1 MTDKSLQMPTGREL
15 PHGVCTKRTVII
27 TIDGPAGTGKSTVAR
42 RLGRHFHWR
51 YIDSGAMYRALA
63 LCAQERG
70 ISWADEQALVCLGM
84 GLRFEFTLGEQGSLI
99 AVDGCEVTQATYTR
113 SIGMGA
119 SQIATLRG
127 VREVLVQQQRALAQ
141 GRGIVMDGRDIGTV
155 VFPQAD
161 VKFYLD
167 AAPEVRGERRWRE
180 LQAQG
185 ERISLDEVIAEIRR
199 RDHDDRTRE
208 VSPLRVPEGAYCI
221 DTTHLSIDEVF
232 ASMVDKI
239 NFSGI
244 SFCDADLRLERDA

>member
-1 MTDKSLQMPTGREL
+1 MPTGMEL

-27 TIDGPAGTGKSTVAR
+27 TIDGPAGTGKSTVGL

-63 LCAQERG
+63 FCAQKRG
-70 ISWADEQALVCLGM
+70 ISWADEQALVRLGM
-84 GLRFEFTLGEQGSLI
+84 ALRFDFTLGERGSLI
-99 AVDGCEVTQATYTR
+99 AVDGRDMTQAIYTR
-113 SIGMGA
+113 SIGLGA
-119 SQIATLRG
+119 SQVATLGG
-127 VREVLVQQQRALAQ
+127 VREVLVHKQRTLAQ

-167 AAPEVRGERRWRE
+167 ASPEVRGERRWRE

-185 ERISLDEVIAEIRR
+185 ERVSLDEVIAEIRR
-199 RDHDDRTRE
+199 RDHEDRTRE

-232 ASMVDKI
+232 AVMVDNI
-239 NFSGI
+239 HFSGI
-244 SFCDADLRLERDA
+244 SFCDADLRLERDARYRPHP

>member
-1 MTDKSLQMPTGREL
+1 
-15 PHGVCTKRTVII
+15 
-27 TIDGPAGTGKSTVAR
+27 
-42 RLGRHFHWR
+42 
-51 YIDSGAMYRALA
+51 
-63 LCAQERG
+63 
-70 ISWADEQALVCLGM
+70 M
-84 GLRFEFTLGEQGSLI
+84 GLRFEFTLGERGSLI
-99 AVDGCEVTQATYTR
+99 AVDGREVTQAIYTR

-127 VREVLVQQQRALAQ
+127 VREVLVNKQRVLAQ

-185 ERISLDEVIAEIRR
+185 ERVSLAEVIAEIRR
-199 RDHDDRTRE
+199 RDHEDRTRE

-244 SFCDADLRLERDA
+244 SFCDADLRLERDACGRPHP